1 MTAHVNDR
9 AAVALDHLS
18 KAYDLL
24 IMEVQAGPETFELA
38 DAASLTCDAVTQL
51 NGHIRNRDQADKP
64 TRYDFLGGAA

>member
-1 MTAHVNDR
+1 MTAHINDR

-24 IMEVQAGPETFELA
+24 VMEVNAGPETFELA
-38 DAASLTCDAVTQL
+38 DATSLTADAVSQL
-51 NGHIRNRDQADKP
+51 NGHIRNREADKP